1 MKKTPADFASTPAVR
16 ALNAIVAVSALT
28 GIIGAMTPK
37 AQAAD
42 ETQPAYNPASQ
53 KSVGVNG
60 LDMITYTTTQ
70 TGSFNQF
77 SQEDSKTT
85 SDQF

>member
-1 MKKTPADFASTPAVR
+1 MKKTPADFASTPAAK

-42 ETQPAYNPASQ
+42 ETQPAYNPSSQ

-60 LDMITYTTTQ
+60 LDMITYTTVA
-70 TGSFNQF
+70 TGSTLFQ